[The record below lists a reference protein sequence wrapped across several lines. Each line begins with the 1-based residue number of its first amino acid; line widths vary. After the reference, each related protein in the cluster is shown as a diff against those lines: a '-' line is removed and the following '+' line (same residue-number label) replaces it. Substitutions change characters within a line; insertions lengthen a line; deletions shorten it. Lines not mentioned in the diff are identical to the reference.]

1 MKESDVFIVKLTFCK
16 NGDNPA
22 FAIEGNLYRYFA
34 FEDGDTDEYVFRP
47 LNMDNE
53 NANYDRGYLR
63 FAEFSD
69 YTVFEFVFHEV
80 ADSDSNV
87 TYTREM
93 TEYVGEPC
101 RVEIISRSSMDG
113 NTRFRAD
120 DQNYSSKCPKCL
132 RCPRAGAPRSGT
144 ATSAA

>member
-1 MKESDVFIVKLTFCK
+1 MSDARTQLPETQLSDAGTQLDNMKESDVFIVKLTFCK

-22 FAIEGNLYRYFA
+22 FAIEGKLYRYFA

-101 RVEIISRSSMDG
+101 RVEIISRI
-113 NTRFRAD
+113 A
-120 DQNYSSKCPKCL
+120 
-132 RCPRAGAPRSGT
+132 T
-144 ATSAA
+144 ATPGSGLTTKLLF

>member
-1 MKESDVFIVKLTFCK
+1 
-16 NGDNPA
+16 
-22 FAIEGNLYRYFA
+22 
-34 FEDGDTDEYVFRP
+34 
-47 LNMDNE
+47 MDNE

-101 RVEIISRSSMDG
+101 RVEIISRI
-113 NTRFRAD
+113 A
-120 DQNYSSKCPKCL
+120 
-132 RCPRAGAPRSGT
+132 T
-144 ATSAA
+144 ATPGSGLTTKLLF